1 MLELT
6 VVARAKARPGKE
18 KELEKELRAVVG
30 PTHREAGC
38 LRYALHR
45 SAQDPGLLIM
55 IERWT
60 CREALDR
67 HFATPHIKRLL
78 EKIPDPIVSP
88 PEISVLESL
97 PEGGPAKGRI

>member
-6 VVARAKARPGKE
+6 VVARAKAKPGKE
-18 KELEKELRAVVG
+18 KELEKELRAVVE

-45 SAQDPGLLIM
+45 STQDPGLLIM
-55 IERWT
+55 IERWAS
-60 CREALDR
+60 RETWDR
-67 HFATPHIKRLL
+67 HFATPHIQKLL
-78 EKIPDPIVSP
+78 EKIPDLIVSP

-97 PEGGPAKGRI
+97 PEGEPDKGRI